1 MRGAAR
7 DRHGLRGGMRWRR
20 RGVRCPSIAPGQPC
34 VLTRADDRAAA
45 MTAQTA
51 RSRRSRLCARRQNHR
66 TLACRWLVSPPP
78 SVAQH
83 TWVGRRGPCSRS
95 KPAEAP
101 RTERRAC
108 PVLSWRLLSCA
119 SHFRTRGCGRIARPA
134 FRAPSRWRGREC
146 ELLGVPRALKNRGDG
161 A

>member
-66 TLACRWLVSPPP
+66 TPCAPVARQSSTIGGPTHMGRPPGALFAEQAGKSAAHGTPGVSGVFVATTLVCFFIFAHEAADASRVRRSVRPLDGEGGNANFSASP
-78 SVAQH
+78 
-83 TWVGRRGPCSRS
+83 
-95 KPAEAP
+95 AP
-101 RTERRAC
+101 
-108 PVLSWRLLSCA
+108 
-119 SHFRTRGCGRIARPA
+119 
-134 FRAPSRWRGREC
+134 
-146 ELLGVPRALKNRGDG
+146 
-161 A
+161 